1 MEVTESPE
9 RLVVKR
15 QSLIPFPRTGKRSG
29 GELDQVYIYEG
40 DEDEEEEVDPIVE
53 QEISEEEAE
62 DDDEEDEEDEEDL
75 ELREESL
82 GLRAGMHRGAWRG
95 RTEPGLADY

>member
-1 MEVTESPE
+1 M
-9 RLVVKR
+9 
-15 QSLIPFPRTGKRSG
+15 
-29 GELDQVYIYEG
+29 
-40 DEDEEEEVDPIVE
+40 DPIVE

-82 GLRAGMHRGAWRG
+82 GSQGFCSLNTVQIRPENG
-95 RTEPGLADY
+95 

>member
-1 MEVTESPE
+1 MFLSSHSW
-9 RLVVKR
+9 
-15 QSLIPFPRTGKRSG
+15 QICLILSCPFNQNST
-29 GELDQVYIYEG
+29 QVYIYEG

-82 GLRAGMHRGAWRG
+82 GSQEFGSLNAVQIRPENVW
-95 RTEPGLADY
+95 T

>member
-1 MEVTESPE
+1 M
-9 RLVVKR
+9 
-15 QSLIPFPRTGKRSG
+15 
-29 GELDQVYIYEG
+29 
-40 DEDEEEEVDPIVE
+40 DPIVE

-82 GLRAGMHRGAWRG
+82 GSQEFGSLNAVQIRPANV
-95 RTEPGLADY
+95 